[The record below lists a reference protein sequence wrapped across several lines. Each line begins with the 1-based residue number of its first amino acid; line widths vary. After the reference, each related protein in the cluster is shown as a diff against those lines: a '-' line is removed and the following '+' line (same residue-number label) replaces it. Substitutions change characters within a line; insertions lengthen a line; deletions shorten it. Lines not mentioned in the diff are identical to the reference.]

1 MKRPLVTLGTFV
13 LAVGLAT
20 GMSAAAPPPA
30 AASGPYNEPYCGI
43 TWGSTAKS
51 VSTMSSAQVTRV
63 RTGRHDCYDR
73 MVVDLNY
80 KVKGYEAHYGS
91 IQEVGTGTHI
101 PMIGKDL
108 SITVYA
114 NAYTS
119 AGRPTYNPSNWDSVA
134 NVAGYST
141 FRQVAYGGSFEGHT
155 VFGIGNRARLPYRV
169 LILDGPGT
177 GSRLVVDVA
186 HRW

>member
-1 MKRPLVTLGTFV
+1 MRKPLAAAGTLALAIGLVTGI
-13 LAVGLAT
+13 
-20 GMSAAAPPPA
+20 SAAAPPPA

-43 TWGSTAKS
+43 TWGSLPRS
-51 VSTMSSAQVTRV
+51 VSTMTSAQVTDV
-63 RTGRHDCYDR
+63 RTGRHTCYDR
-73 MVVDLNY
+73 LVVDLNY
-80 KVKGYEAHYGS
+80 KVKGYATRYGS

-101 PMIGKDL
+101 PMIGRDL

-114 NAYTS
+114 NAYNS
-119 AGRPTYNPSNWDSVA
+119 SGRPTYSPSDWDHVA
-134 NVAGYST
+134 NVAGYDT

-155 VFGIGNRARLPYRV
+155 VFGIGVRAQLPYRV
-169 LILDGPGT
+169 LILDGPGS